1 MFTQFAAATAANGTN
16 LPIKGGAD
24 CKINQ
29 SKLMVIPNRLI
40 IGSKVWTSSI
50 IINPLEL
57 LDYGNKSVPFT
68 QKSCWLLTVL
78 QSADNR

>member
-24 CKINQ
+24 CKIKQ

-40 IGSKVWTSSI
+40 MGS
-50 IINPLEL
+50 
-57 LDYGNKSVPFT
+57 
-68 QKSCWLLTVL
+68 
-78 QSADNR
+78 